1 MVQWQAMSRLGRI
14 VLLSVLTVAGTL
26 AWASPASASFHLVKI
41 REVST
46 ETNESANDAFIE
58 LQMYFAGQRFVS
70 AHTVRIYNAAGS
82 MVTQRILSGP
92 DPSNGDN
99 QRTILIGDTGV
110 PGRDF
115 TINGLSDGPSGT
127 VPLDNG
133 AGGAVC
139 FDETLVDC
147 VSWGSFNNAGAMAD
161 IPVGANAP
169 AIPAGSSLTRSI
181 ARGCSTLLENGDD
194 TDSSAADFSV
204 TARTPR
210 PNSTAPSESACAPP
224 PDNVRPNT
232 IIMSVNVNSG
242 ARRARIR
249 FRGTDN
255 RPGPITFQCAIDG
268 SLFAGCRSPKTYRRL
283 AYGRHRLRIRARD
296 AAGNYDRTPARRVFR
311 VVRPSAR
318 R

>member
-1 MVQWQAMSRLGRI
+1 MSRLGRI
-14 VLLSVLTVAGTL
+14 VLLTVLTVAATL
-26 AWASPASASFHLVKI
+26 AWAAPASAIFHLVKI
-41 REVST
+41 REVSP
-46 ETNESANDAFIE
+46 ETSEPANDAFIE
-58 LQMYFAGQRFVS
+58 LQMYFAGQNSVS
-70 AHTVRIYNAAGS
+70 AHTIRIHNAAGT

-92 DPSNGDN
+92 DPASGQS

-127 VPLDNG
+127 IPLDDG

-139 FDETLVDC
+139 FDETLIDC
-147 VSWGSFNNAGAMAD
+147 VSWGSFNNAGSMAD
-161 IPVGANAP
+161 IPVGTNAP

-181 ARGCSTLLENGDD
+181 ARGCATLLENGDD
-194 TDSSAADFSV
+194 TDNSAADFSV
-204 TARTPR
+204 TARSPR
-210 PNSTAPSESACAPP
+210 PNSTAPPETACAPP
-224 PDNVRPNT
+224 ADTQRPNT
-232 IIMSVNVNSG
+232 IIRSLHVNSG
-242 ARRARIR
+242 LRRARVR

-268 SLFAGCRSPKTYRRL
+268 SLFAGCRSPKVYRRL

-296 AAGNYDRTPARRVFR
+296 AAGNYDRTPARRIFHVL
-311 VVRPSAR
+311 RPSAR